1 MCLVPRVD
9 NASGGAAQV
18 DMGNPT
24 GSKHSFNTQP
34 TFVVSYTPTSGK
46 PYFVYMVRAP
56 ESRVKSRCQQ
66 IQWGD

>member
-1 MCLVPRVD
+1 MPRPS
-9 NASGGAAQV
+9 SGQGLRGAAQV

-34 TFVVSYTPTSGK
+34 TFVVSFTPTSGK

-56 ESRVKSRCQQ
+56 ESRVCRCQQ
-66 IQWGD
+66 I